1 MYTKQLTLYTLSF
14 LLTIFVV
21 IVLIYFVV
29 NKKTPKISDLTNNL
43 VSTSTDTNTPNIKN
57 SNLNSGNYQNIEDY
71 FNKNDFVNANK
82 SIDAQLSNDPNN
94 IQLLLFKATTL
105 AQQGSL
111 EFKEKELGDQARS
124 YAEKALKLDPKNI
137 QALTLIGYTYEIQQD
152 YVNAHKYYD
161 QALVID
167 PNNVDTLAQKAHAYD
182 LQGKIDEAGKL
193 YEKTIEIDPENTIAI
208 LGRAKIFAKQG
219 ELVKAKKDLLNSID
233 KIADNRHKAEIYY
246 SLYII
251 AEKESMKNLVEQ
263 EKYISLTIST
273 DESYPQG
280 YVGRAKILFFR
291 ESLKKVTEI
300 DEANINA
307 SFQDLSK
314 AIGIYKNLSIAH
326 IQLATQ
332 LSLLKDKQN
341 AKLVLKNLPTIIDND
356 ITLNSLEKHQ
366 LKKVVTNINIK
377 NNL

>member
-57 SNLNSGNYQNIEDY
+57 SNLNSGNYQNIEEY

-193 YEKTIEIDPENTIAI
+193 YEKTIQLDSNNENV
-208 LGRAKIFAKQG
+208 LPGYAKILEESGDNK
-219 ELVKAKKDLLNSID
+219 KAKEIYL
-233 KIADNRHKAEIYY
+233 KIADTSSNIRTKAEAIY
-246 SLYII
+246 S
-251 AEKESMKNLVEQ
+251 VGRFTQ
-263 EKYISLTIST
+263 TEKYSEDAAKLFVKSINTDPTFATAHIGLAYEVLKQELEST
-273 DESYPQG
+273 DPKEKAVLVQ
-280 YVGRAKILFFR
+280 F
-291 ESLKKVTEI
+291 SLKEI
-300 DEANINA
+300 DNAIKIN
-307 SFQDLSK
+307 
-314 AIGIYKNLSIAH
+314 KNLSAAY
-326 IQLATQ
+326 IQKALILNALSKRDLAIKT
-332 LSLLKDKQN
+332 LDY
-341 AKLVLKNLPTIIDND
+341 VIINIIRND
-356 ITLNSLEKHQ
+356 ITLNTNQKINTLATAKA
-366 LKKVVTNINIK
+366 LLTTIKK
-377 NNL
+377 